1 MPPPRLLHA
10 AVLAACTELLPQC
23 GEATADGVRQVIAR
37 LEAPLQVVVAG
48 RISSGK
54 STLVN
59 ALIGRRVAPT
69 AVGECTH
76 LVTRFSYGTVDRVE
90 VVQRDGTRQA
100 LPFDVDGMIPADVA
114 SQAGVALEHVSHL
127 EAYLTSS
134 LLTELTIIDTPGLG
148 SLDTSSAARATEL
161 LDATSRSAV
170 TGAEAVLYVLTQSV
184 RADDTEALATFAAAT
199 GGRDAGPVN
208 ALALLNKADT
218 VAPESVDGAGGNVW
232 QAAQLLAAGEAQLLG
247 PRVAE
252 VLPVIGLLAETCES
266 GRFEA
271 ADADALCVLAALDE
285 DTRSTMLLA
294 ADLFLSIDC
303 PVPVAVRQRLLE
315 QLDLYG
321 IACAVRALY
330 ADPAMGVGRLR
341 AALHSASGMAQVRR
355 CIGEVFSARADA
367 IKAAAAL
374 ASLTSLANESGDQM
388 ERQLVRSGIE
398 RLLRLPDA
406 HQLRMMEAL
415 TMLTSG
421 TVELPDDLMAE
432 AVRLGTSTDPGV
444 QLAMSG
450 ASAAV
455 LASTALERAGW
466 WRSLASFGASAGQ
479 AHVAHVVH
487 RTYFLLWQQLHGH
500 TP

>member
-1 MPPPRLLHA
+1 M
-10 AVLAACTELLPQC
+10 
-23 GEATADGVRQVIAR
+23 
-37 LEAPLQVVVAG
+37 
-48 RISSGK
+48 
-54 STLVN
+54 
-59 ALIGRRVAPT
+59 
-69 AVGECTH
+69 
-76 LVTRFSYGTVDRVE
+76 
-90 VVQRDGTRQA
+90 
-100 LPFDVDGMIPADVA
+100 
-114 SQAGVALEHVSHL
+114 
-127 EAYLTSS
+127 
-134 LLTELTIIDTPGLG
+134 
-148 SLDTSSAARATEL
+148 
-161 LDATSRSAV
+161 
-170 TGAEAVLYVLTQSV
+170 
-184 RADDTEALATFAAAT
+184 
-199 GGRDAGPVN
+199 
-208 ALALLNKADT
+208 
-218 VAPESVDGAGGNVW
+218 APESVDGAGGNVW

-374 ASLTSLANESGDQM
+374 ASLTSLANESGDQV

-398 RLLRLPDA
+398 RLLRLPYA

-421 TVELPDDLMAE
+421 TVELPDALMAE
-432 AVRLGTSTDPGV
+432 TVRLGTSTDPGV

-466 WRSLASFGASAGQ
+466 WRSFASFGASAGQ